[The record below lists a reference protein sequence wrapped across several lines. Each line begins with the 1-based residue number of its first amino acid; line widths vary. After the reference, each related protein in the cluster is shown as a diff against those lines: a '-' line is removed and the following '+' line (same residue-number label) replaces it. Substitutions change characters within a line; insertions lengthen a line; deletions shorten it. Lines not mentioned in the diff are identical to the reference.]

1 MLNIDV
7 FLAKFPEFEGRID
20 DDVLAELIAQI
31 KIETCNYDGIGNS
44 EVKDQ
49 ALALRVAYE
58 IEKNQPLNTF
68 LTGNVK
74 RIESLNDLVEY
85 GVSNIAPDDF
95 RANHYGTRLQRL
107 LTANYSG
114 GFMV

>member
-1 MLNIDV
+1 MLTVDV
-7 FLAKFPEFEGRID
+7 FLAKFPEFESRVD
-20 DDVLAELIAQI
+20 EDVLALLIDQI
-31 KIETCNYDGIGNS
+31 KIETCNYDGISNS

-58 IEKNQPLNTF
+58 IEKVQPMNGF
-68 LTGNVK
+68 VSGNIK
-74 RIESLNDLVEY
+74 KLESLNDIIEY
-85 GVSNIAPDDF
+85 GTSNIAPDDF
-95 RANHYGTRLQRL
+95 RLNIYGVRLQRL